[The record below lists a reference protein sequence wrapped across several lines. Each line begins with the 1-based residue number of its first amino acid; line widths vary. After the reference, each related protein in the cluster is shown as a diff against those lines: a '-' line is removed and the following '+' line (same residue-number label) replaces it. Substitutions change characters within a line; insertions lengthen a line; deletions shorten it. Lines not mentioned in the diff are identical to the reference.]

1 MTPQARGSPCLL
13 RLRGPT
19 QNAAV
24 TRPHTAASTLQDFEP
39 LLLAE
44 AVLLRACAQGD
55 IAKVSYQRPRTPAPD
70 VRMRAEFLAFLARGG
85 GPGAPV
91 VGRRLQ
97 LLGACIVG
105 HLDLRDSILHNS
117 LWFFRCVF
125 GAPPQFDAAHLH
137 GSLTFRD
144 CALPGFSAEGAR
156 IAGELEFDAGCNMY
170 GELMLARATI
180 GRHLSAE
187 RLQLRSSTKFPHTRP
202 CRVLADNLRVGGDVL
217 LVGGVETVGELRF
230 KGANIRG
237 DLLASGL
244 HARTELDDAGVRGV
258 ALNLDGADVR
268 GSVYLDAG
276 FSATG
281 QVRLQRARIAG
292 DLNCRGA
299 EFDAL
304 GDAGWGDAGA
314 VLLDRAR
321 IGGALVL
328 RELQSPLSG
337 ASLVDARASSLLD
350 DAATWGERYALDGF
364 IYKRLA
370 AGAPTDPAMRVDWLG
385 RQFSGALDS
394 DPLPD
399 PWRRLIKVLRRMGR
413 NGSAGE
419 VAIGRERHLR
429 RTGLIG
435 RDAPQ
440 PLRWLPR
447 LGHDL
452 FGVLAGYGHRP
463 LRLFAL
469 TLALWLAWFWSVH
482 GLAMADLSPS
492 GMWRA
497 LTWFEALCGVGATL
511 TLIACLTGLTERD
524 RRS

>member
-1 MTPQARGSPCLL
+1 M
-13 RLRGPT
+13 
-19 QNAAV
+19 
-24 TRPHTAASTLQDFEP
+24 QDFEP

-44 AVLLRACAQGD
+44 AVLLRAAAKGD

-70 VRMRAEFLAFLARGG
+70 VRLRAEFLAFLARGG
-85 GPGAPV
+85 GAGAPV
-91 VGRRLQ
+91 AGRRLQ
-97 LLGACIVG
+97 VLGACIVG
-105 HLDLRDSILHNS
+105 HLDLSDQALHNS
-117 LWFFRCVF
+117 LWFYRCVF
-125 GAPPQFDAAHLH
+125 GAPLELDRAHLH

-156 IAGELEFDAGCNMY
+156 IDGELEFDAGCNMY

-187 RLQLRSSTKFPHTRP
+187 RLRLRSSSKFPHTRP

-217 LVGGVETVGELRF
+217 LTGGVETVGELRF
-230 KGANIRG
+230 KGAKIRG
-237 DLLASGL
+237 NLHASGL
-244 HARTELDDAGVRGV
+244 HARTELDESGVRGV

-268 GSVYLDAG
+268 GNVCLDGG

-281 QVRLQRARIAG
+281 QVRMQRVRIAG
-292 DLNCRGA
+292 DLNCSGA

-328 RELQSPLSG
+328 RDLLSPLRG
-337 ASLVDARASSLLD
+337 ASLVDARAGSLLD
-350 DAATWGERYALDGF
+350 DAATWGEHYALDGF
-364 IYKRLA
+364 AYKRLGA
-370 AGAPTDPAMRVDWLG
+370 DAPTDPAMRVDWLG
-385 RQFSGALDS
+385 RQFSSTSSGALDS

-413 NGSAGE
+413 DGSAST

-429 RTGLIG
+429 RAGVIG

-440 PLRWLPR
+440 PLRWLAV

-463 LRLFAL
+463 LRLLAI
-469 TLALWLAWFWSVH
+469 TLLLWLAWFWSAH
-482 GLAMADLSPS
+482 GVPSIDLSATS
-492 GMWRA
+492 LWRA
-497 LTWFEALCGVGATL
+497 LTWIEALFGIAATL
-511 TLIACLTGLTERD
+511 TLIACLTGLTDRD
-524 RRS
+524 SRR

>member
-1 MTPQARGSPCLL
+1 
-13 RLRGPT
+13 
-19 QNAAV
+19 V
-24 TRPHTAASTLQDFEP
+24 TRPDSAAAAPTLQDFEP

-44 AVLLRACAQGD
+44 AILLRAAAQGD
-55 IAKVSYQRPRTPAPD
+55 IAKVGYQRPRTPAPD
-70 VRMRAEFLAFLARGG
+70 VRLRAEFLAFLARGG

-91 VGRRLQ
+91 AGRRLQ
-97 LLGACIVG
+97 VLGACIVG
-105 HLDLRDSILHNS
+105 HLDLRDSTLHNS
-117 LWFFRCVF
+117 LWFYRCVF
-125 GAPPQFDAAHLH
+125 GAPLELDGAHLH

-144 CALPGFSAEGAR
+144 CALPGFSAEAAR
-156 IAGELEFDAGCNMY
+156 IDGELEFDAGCNMY

-187 RLQLRSSTKFPHTRP
+187 RLRLRSSTKFPHTRP

-230 KGANIRG
+230 KGAKIRG

-258 ALNLDGADVR
+258 ALNLDGAEVR
-268 GSVYLDAG
+268 GSVWLDTG

-281 QVRLQRARIAG
+281 QVRLQRVRIAG

-350 DAATWGERYALDGF
+350 DAATWGEHYALDGF
-364 IYKRLA
+364 AYKRLA

-413 NGSAGE
+413 DGSAGE

-429 RTGLIG
+429 RAGLIG

-440 PLRWLPR
+440 PLRWLAR

-452 FGVLAGYGHRP
+452 FGALAGYGHRP
-463 LRLFAL
+463 LRLLAI
-469 TLALWLAWFWSVH
+469 TLALWLAWFWSAH
-482 GLAMADLSPS
+482 GLAAVDMSATGL
-492 GMWRA
+492 WRA
-497 LTWFEALCGVGATL
+497 LTWLEALCGAAATL
-511 TLIACLTGLTERD
+511 TLIACLSGLTDRD